1 MSDANEPIDT
11 IDLIEVDLRAWVD
24 ASAANPTLHRD
35 RMVTEIVLTAIGRS
49 PRLSESLFLKGGAL
63 MALGF
68 ESVRQTADV
77 DFTAMADPEG
87 FDAAITEDLNQL
99 MPTTAIQL
107 GYLDLVCR
115 VQSVKK
121 MPRAENFAD
130 QNFPALLVRIASAI
144 RNTPEVRRL
153 EMGQASRVLDLEVSF
168 KDDVHTSQTLKLK
181 SAGVSLRAFSFH
193 ELVAEKIRALLQQPI
208 RNRYRRQDVFDIAFL
223 MQHRTVTQDD
233 LRLIHET
240 LLEKCETRHIEPR
253 STSFDDPEVRRRAE
267 ADWHTLKLEVED
279 LPEFGPCF
287 EVVRS
292 LYASLP
298 WKEDE
303 QAGAAE

>member
-130 QNFPALLVRIASAI
+130 QNFPALLVRFEHHGAAAA
-144 RNTPEVRRL
+144 R
-153 EMGQASRVLDLEVSF
+153 AVLD
-168 KDDVHTSQTLKLK
+168 
-181 SAGVSLRAFSFH
+181 G
-193 ELVAEKIRALLQQPI
+193 
-208 RNRYRRQDVFDIAFL
+208 
-223 MQHRTVTQDD
+223 
-233 LRLIHET
+233 
-240 LLEKCETRHIEPR
+240 
-253 STSFDDPEVRRRAE
+253 
-267 ADWHTLKLEVED
+267 
-279 LPEFGPCF
+279 
-287 EVVRS
+287 
-292 LYASLP
+292 
-298 WKEDE
+298 
-303 QAGAAE
+303 AGARGA